1 MKKQTVKVHAS
12 EMLHDTTS
20 VIKRLNYEYLK
31 RKGELPQEPKKQLI
45 KPFRDTKLGRESEEK
60 KIMWLN
66 EEYARRRRILTGMP
80 TETDKIKKL
89 KNWPTWSGQTK
100 DTEGITIK
108 EEQEGTKGEE

>member
-1 MKKQTVKVHAS
+1 MKQPSIKVHAS
-12 EMLHDTTS
+12 EMLHDTNS

-31 RKGELPQEPKKQLI
+31 RKGELPQEPKKQLV

-60 KIMWLN
+60 KTMWLN
-66 EEYARRRRILTGMP
+66 EEYARRRRILTGES
-80 TETDKIKKL
+80 TETDKTKKP

-100 DTEGITIK
+100 DTEDITIK